1 MKKLVLILIVAL
13 TAVVTMPAV
22 AQQSYRGMSV
32 EALVDSLRKAM
43 GGKDTLQVTS
53 AGKLPAGAKEK
64 TDITVVSD
72 KDTVSIKAEG
82 DRGLIVTRVKRIDRA
97 LDDTLLNLQ
106 DGGRDIVDTDEA
118 DFDSQKDFVFEGMNT
133 ARLIVA
139 LLVFGLVAIV
149 GLSLLFF
156 YIHRRRRYKVIER
169 AIAANYQLPPEF
181 FGGKAYRQRAE
192 AAASPRAT
200 PRQAPQ
206 AASIV
211 DLRDTDLRTMRSGFT
226 LIAVGLGLVLFFA
239 IAGAAAM
246 AGLMSAIVFLGL
258 GKVAIAYQQQRQ
270 GYDEPTQEPAAA
282 PTTTD
287 ATAATPPPAP
297 AAPAAEP
304 NEMPPVFNH
313 DELK

>member
-1 MKKLVLILIVAL
+1 
-13 TAVVTMPAV
+13 MPAM
-22 AQQSYRGMSV
+22 ALPTFRGMTA
-32 EALVDSLRKAM
+32 EQIVDSLRKLM
-43 GGKDTLQVTS
+43 GDKDTIFVDRS
-53 AGKLPAGAKEK
+53 CKLPAGAKEK

-82 DRGLIVTRVKRIDRA
+82 DRGMIVTRVKRIDRA

-106 DGGRDIVDTDEA
+106 GDGRDMVDADDN
-118 DFDSQKDFVFEGMNT
+118 DFDSHKGIMYEGMNT

-139 LLVFGLVAIV
+139 LLVNGLVAIV
-149 GLSLLFF
+149 ALCLLFY

-181 FGGKAYRQRAE
+181 FGGRAYRQRAE

-297 AAPAAEP
+297 AATAAEP